1 MGMSNETREE
11 RMKRFLTLLESNDD
25 GLRLAL
31 VELDAANWVLEAR
44 AKAAE
49 AKVAR
54 VEALADEWLRNDRD
68 ADPWYWSDAGEEL
81 RAALDSPADPADIQP
96 DEADIAHRAAMHD

>member
-1 MGMSNETREE
+1 MGMSEWGIDELENLLSSREALIDHNRELIAE
-11 RMKRFLTLLESNDD
+11 RRALLD
-25 GLRLAL
+25 
-31 VELDAANWVLEAR
+31 
-44 AKAAE
+44 
-49 AKVAR
+49 KVAR

>member
-54 VEALADEWLRNDRD
+54 VEALAADIKRDGWCDPDSIYTALR
-68 ADPWYWSDAGEEL
+68 E
-81 RAALDSPADPADIQP
+81 ALDRPGDPADIQP